1 MTNKKKYDI
10 IVMCNQKNGLL
21 PVAVSA
27 HVIIEGGSKM
37 PVNPFDD
44 AEEIA
49 KKSMVLFL
57 LIDCSG
63 SMSGSKIGTVNAVM
77 EELISEIRGIGG
89 ADADIKIAVLKFSGG
104 SEWMYPEP
112 ISVENFE
119 WKPLDAE
126 NVTDLGSAFS
136 ELNSKLSRN
145 SFMNSPSLS
154 FAPVMILMSD
164 GYPTDNFEKGLEELR
179 RNRWYSAGIKAAVAI
194 GEDADLDILSRFTEN
209 PDSVVAAH
217 NGEALAKLVKF
228 VAITSSQIGSRSIR
242 LAETEE
248 DFRTKQETAAEQI
261 REYAESSEISDDI
274 EEGW

>member
-1 MTNKKKYDI
+1 MSD
-10 IVMCNQKNGLL
+10 L
-21 PVAVSA
+21 
-27 HVIIEGGSKM
+27 

-49 KKSMVLFL
+49 KKSMVLFF

-63 SMSGSKIGTVNAVM
+63 SMGGSKIGTVNSVM
-77 EELISEIRGIGG
+77 EELIPEIQGIGG

-104 SEWMYPEP
+104 SEWMYSEP
-112 ISVENFE
+112 VSVDEFE

-126 NVTDLGSAFS
+126 NVTDLGSAFT
-136 ELNSKLSRN
+136 ELSSKLSRN

-179 RNRWYSAGIKAAVAI
+179 KNRWYSAGIKAAVAI
-194 GEDADLDILSRFTEN
+194 GEDADFDILSRFTGN
-209 PDSVVAAH
+209 PDSVVTAH

-228 VAITSSQIGSRSIR
+228 VAVTSSQIGSRSMR

-261 REYAESSEISDDI
+261 REFAESDEITADI